1 MRAADPIRQGL
12 GVAPAPS
19 PPCWQCRHLAISHD
33 PARPYWCRRIGI
45 KTRGLPGLEVWRAD
59 GRDCQGF
66 EARQAV
72 SR

>member
-1 MRAADPIRQGL
+1 MWAADPTRQAQGITH
-12 GVAPAPS
+12 APT
-19 PPCWQCRHLAISHD
+19 PPCRQCRYLAISHD

-66 EARQAV
+66 EARQALAQ
-72 SR
+72 